1 MASTQVSSGWKASL
15 SKWGTLFLSTGAFSG
30 FFPVAS
36 GTAGTVVG
44 VGVVYLCWESSLWV
58 QVLLSGILLG
68 IGVWASN
75 ASYQY
80 LHQVDSRHIVID
92 EIVGYMVT
100 MLAIPATTY
109 WMVFGFVLFRFFDV
123 VKFPP
128 ANLFDTRVKNGWG
141 VMMDDVCA
149 GIYGN
154 VILHLIWMTQ
164 I

>member
-1 MASTQVSSGWKASL
+1 MDSAQVSLGWKARL
-15 SKWGTLFLSTGAFSG
+15 VKWGTLFLSTGAFSG
-30 FFPVAS
+30 YFPVAS

-44 VGVVYLCWESSLWV
+44 VGVVHLCWHLSLWG
-58 QVLLSGILLG
+58 QGILTLILFG
-68 IGVWASN
+68 IGVWASY

-92 EIVGYMVT
+92 EIVGYMIT
-100 MLAIPATTY
+100 MIAIPATPY
-109 WMVFGFVLFRFFDV
+109 WMIFGFVLFRFFDV

-128 ANLFDTRVKNGWG
+128 ANIFDTRVKNGWG

-154 VILHLIWMTQ
+154 VILHLIWMTR